1 MNTDIALYWA
11 QESMRT
17 ALMLTLP
24 LLGAALLIGL
34 TVSLFQAVTSIQEM
48 TLSYVPKMLIVG
60 AILLFMAPWMIQMLV
75 DFTVNVFAFIP
86 SISR

>member
-1 MNTDIALYWA
+1 MNTDLALYWA
-11 QESMRT
+11 QEAMRT

-24 LLGAALLIGL
+24 LLGAALMIGL

-75 DFTVNVFAFIP
+75 DFTVNVFTFIP

>member
-1 MNTDIALYWA
+1 MNTDVALYWA
-11 QESMRT
+11 QEAMRL

-24 LLGAALLIGL
+24 LLGAALLVGL
-34 TVSLFQAVTSIQEM
+34 VVSLLQAVTSIQEM

-60 AILLFMAPWMIQMLV
+60 FILLFLAPWMVQMLI

-86 SISR
+86 SVSQ

>member
-1 MNTDIALYWA
+1 MNPDVALYWA
-11 QESMRT
+11 QQAMQL

-34 TVSLFQAVTSIQEM
+34 TVSLLQAITSIQEM

-60 AILLFMAPWMIQMLV
+60 LILLFLSSWMIQKVV
-75 DFTVNVFAFIP
+75 DFTVDVFTFIP
-86 SISR
+86 SISQ